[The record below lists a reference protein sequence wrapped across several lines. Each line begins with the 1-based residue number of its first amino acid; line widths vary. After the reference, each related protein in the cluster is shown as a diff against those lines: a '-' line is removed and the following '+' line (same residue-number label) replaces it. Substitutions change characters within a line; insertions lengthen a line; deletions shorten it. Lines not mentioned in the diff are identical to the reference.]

1 MLTNLKKIDLEIFEK
16 ILLYVLIIC
25 SIFILVY
32 NIFNYDPIEGYDADA
47 HFQYS
52 EILPR
57 LDELNPENTYE
68 YFNPPLPYIF
78 PAVVGT
84 VCEKIFSQDLQSCR
98 NTYRYSI
105 QILQFFMFIISL
117 YFYNKTFEL
126 FKPKNIPIKLGFV
139 ILLVLLTANYKTY
152 AMFRGETYIILLNS
166 ILLYR
171 FGRLVKNSFKWSEID
186 YIIFGVVI
194 GLLALSRQWA
204 FLLFPPYFLM
214 YVFLKKEV
222 KSSYLKFIIFS
233 FSIGFT
239 ISAWWYFRSLFEY
252 GSFTAF
258 NMSANGFSFSNQP
271 LSFYNPFNS
280 EASFVFTKPIRSNFS
295 NQFLPILYSDL
306 WGDYWGYF
314 SFTSN
319 KLDTG
324 RNQLLIGD
332 YLARV
337 NIVSIIPSITLL
349 AGLRIGYKTLVL
361 KVKSNFDIF
370 NSLIFLSVLSS
381 FSGYVWFL
389 IMYPSYNG
397 NTIKAV
403 YIIQLFHLM
412 LFLSAVFLEKI
423 RIYNRKLYILFLFL
437 LISTFIHNFS
447 AMLSHYQ

>member
-1 MLTNLKKIDLEIFEK
+1 MLNKRKKIDLELFEK

-25 SIFILVY
+25 SLFILIF
-32 NIFNYDPIEGYDADA
+32 NIFNYDAIEGYDAEA
-47 HFQYS
+47 HFLYS
-52 EILPR
+52 EILPK
-57 LDELNPENTYE
+57 LDGLNPESTYE

-84 VCEKIFSQDLQSCR
+84 VCEKILNQDLLSCR
-98 NTYRYSI
+98 DTYSFSI

-126 FKPKNIPIKLGFV
+126 FKPKNIPIKLGFI

-214 YVFLKKEV
+214 YIFLKKEV
-222 KSSYLKFIIFS
+222 KLNYLRFIIYS
-233 FSIGFT
+233 FAIGF
-239 ISAWWYFRSLFEY
+239 IVSAWWYFRLFFEY

-258 NMSANGFSFSNQP
+258 NMSSGGFSFSNQP

-319 KLDTG
+319 KLETG

-337 NIVSIIPSITLL
+337 NIVSIIPTLTL
-349 AGLRIGYKTLVL
+349 FAGLKIGYKSLIL
-361 KVKSNFDIF
+361 KIKTNFDIF
-370 NSLIFLSVLSS
+370 NSLIFLSVISS
-381 FSGYVWFL
+381 FFGYLWFL
-389 IMYPSYNG
+389 INYPSYNG

-412 LFLSAVFLEKI
+412 CFLSAGLLEKL
-423 RIYNRKLYILFLFL
+423 RGSNKNLYILFLFL
-437 LISTFIHNFS
+437 LTSTFIHNFS